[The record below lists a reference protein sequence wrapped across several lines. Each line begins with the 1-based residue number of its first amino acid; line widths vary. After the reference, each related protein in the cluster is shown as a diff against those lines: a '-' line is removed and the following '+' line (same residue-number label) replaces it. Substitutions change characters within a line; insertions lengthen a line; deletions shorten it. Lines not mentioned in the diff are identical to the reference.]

1 MNKAR
6 QYYSELGYAR
16 ILLLK
21 SKKNSFPEYLSMQ
34 LTNLSDILYDD
45 VRL

>member
-21 SKKNSFPEYLSMQ
+21 SKKILFLSMQ